1 MTRTRLA
8 AAYVA
13 IMFAGLLLFAALAV
27 IAIDGALRS
36 SLDSRL
42 TTEANAT
49 KTFIDVHDGKVAID
63 ADDKRQFLS
72 VLGVASNGLVLDPS
86 GQLLLSSTA
95 RPPAALLTAA
105 PNIVGYFDA
114 GRGDSAVRA
123 YASPIVHDGIRLGT
137 VIIWRSSGLIAQ
149 TVRGAA
155 IAFGLGAIVIAVLA
169 LLAGNLV
176 TNRALGDAFARQRR
190 FTADASHELRAPLA
204 VIRAEADLALRKER
218 TPADYQAAMQNI
230 ASEADR
236 MEALIGDL
244 LSAARAESARRE
256 PERVDL
262 ATVVVNVS
270 ERLAPTLEAKRG
282 ALDVQTPQSAYV
294 LADAGALERA
304 VMAVGH
310 NAARYVPEGGHV
322 RMNLSKNGRWI
333 EVDVEDDGPG
343 FSESALEHAFDRFW
357 RGGVDGQEGS
367 GLGLAIAKSIIEA
380 YGGRI
385 SLANRG
391 GGGAQVRIHLPA
403 AG

>member
-27 IAIDGALRS
+27 LAIDRTLRS

-42 TTEANAT
+42 ATEANAT
-49 KTFIDVHDGKVAID
+49 KTFIDVHDGRIAID
-63 ADDKRQFLS
+63 ADDRRQFLS
-72 VLGVASNGLVLDPS
+72 VLGVASNGLIIDPS
-86 GQLLLSSTA
+86 GQLLLSSSA
-95 RPPAALLTAA
+95 RPPAALTSA
-105 PNIVGYFDA
+105 PNVNGYFDA

-123 YASPIVHDGIRLGT
+123 FASPLVRDGLRLGT

-149 TVRGAA
+149 TDRGAA
-155 IAFGLGAIVIAVLA
+155 IAFGLGAIVIAGFA

-244 LSAARAESARRE
+244 LSAARAESAKPER
-256 PERVDL
+256 ERVDL
-262 ATVVVNVS
+262 ASVVVNVS
-270 ERLAPTLEAKRG
+270 ERLAATLAAKHG
-282 ALDVQTPQSAYV
+282 ALDVQAPQSAFV

-322 RMNLSKNGRWI
+322 RMNLSRNGSWL

-357 RGGVDGQEGS
+357 RGGAGGQEGS
-367 GLGLAIAKSIIEA
+367 GLGLAIAKSIVES

-385 SLANRG
+385 SLANRE
-391 GGGAQVRIHLPA
+391 GGGAQVRMRLPA

>member
-27 IAIDGALRS
+27 LAIDGALRS

-42 TTEANAT
+42 ATEANAT
-49 KTFIDVHDGKVAID
+49 KTFIDVHDGKIAID
-63 ADDKRQFLS
+63 ADDRRQFLS
-72 VLGVASNGLVLDPS
+72 VLSVASNGLVLDPS
-86 GQLLLSSTA
+86 GALLLSSTA
-95 RPPAALLTAA
+95 QPPAALTSA
-105 PNIVGYFDA
+105 PSNIAGYFNA

-123 YASPIVHDGIRLGT
+123 YALPLAHEGSRIGT

-149 TVRGAA
+149 TDRGAA
-155 IAFGLGAIVIAVLA
+155 IAFGLGAIVIAALA

-176 TNRALGDAFARQRR
+176 THRALGDAFARQRR

-244 LSAARAESARRE
+244 LSAARAESSKPER
-256 PERVDL
+256 ERVDL
-262 ATVVVNVS
+262 ASVVVNVS
-270 ERLAPTLEAKRG
+270 ERLAATLAAKHG
-282 ALDVQTPQSAYV
+282 ALDVQAPQSAYV
-294 LADAGALERA
+294 LADAGSLERA

-310 NAARYVPEGGHV
+310 NAARHVPEGGLV
-322 RMNLSKNGRWI
+322 RVNLSRNGSWI

-343 FSESALEHAFDRFW
+343 FSEAALEHAFDRFW
-357 RGGVDGQEGS
+357 RGGTGGQEGS
-367 GLGLAIAKSIIEA
+367 GLGLAIAKSIVES

-385 SLANRG
+385 SLANRN
-391 GGGAQVRIHLPA
+391 GGGALVRIRLPA

>member
-27 IAIDGALRS
+27 IAIDRTLRS
-36 SLDSRL
+36 SLDARL
-42 TTEANAT
+42 ATEAHAT
-49 KTFIDVHDGKVAID
+49 ETFVDVHHNKIAID
-63 ADDKRQFLS
+63 ADDRRQFLS
-72 VLGVASNGLVLDPS
+72 VLGVASNGLILDPA

-95 RPPAALLTAA
+95 RPPAALTDT
-105 PNIVGYFDA
+105 PNRQGYFDA

-123 YASPIVHDGIRLGT
+123 YALPLIHEGSVLGT

-149 TVRGAA
+149 TDRGAA

-218 TPADYQAAMQNI
+218 APADYQAAMQNI

-244 LSAARAESARRE
+244 LSAARAERAKPQR
-256 PERVDL
+256 ERVDL
-262 ATVVVNVS
+262 AAVVVNVS
-270 ERLAPTLEAKRG
+270 ERLAATLAAKHG
-282 ALDVQTPQSAYV
+282 ALDVEAPQSAYV

-304 VMAVGH
+304 ILAVGH
-310 NAARYVPEGGHV
+310 NAVQYVPEGGHV
-322 RMNLSKNGRWI
+322 RMNLNRNGSWL

-343 FSESALEHAFDRFW
+343 FSDSALEHAFDRFW
-357 RGGVDGQEGS
+357 RGGTFGHEGS
-367 GLGLAIAKSIIEA
+367 GLGLAIAKSIVEA

-385 SLANRG
+385 SLSNRG
-391 GGGAQVRIHLPA
+391 DRGARVCIRLPA